1 MTISTTKGWT
11 VSNIAPFLDRYRA
24 SANDFDAPGG
34 MRAPHS
40 GTLDEDLLTAVR
52 S

>member
-11 VSNIAPFLDRYRA
+11 VSNIAPFLDRFRA

-34 MRAPHS
+34 MRTTHS
-40 GTLDEDLLTAVR
+40 GALDDDLLAAVR